1 MNDGLSKLGRHI
13 AEQQD
18 AELGQQEPNEASRRF
33 LAEYAARRGLP
44 EERGRAALSG
54 PMLWLRLSLAAA
66 LIMSA
71 FALQEAVFWSP
82 ALSYTV
88 GADGE
93 SGVLRDWESAPDDA
107 PLPIHFSDGTRI
119 ELEPRARA
127 RVVAI
132 GRAGAEL
139 VIESGRAHLDV
150 VPVRFRVPGESPWR
164 VNLGPFAVEV
174 KGTRF
179 DVGWDPREDD
189 FSLDLYE
196 GSVVVRGCD
205 GGRHTL
211 VAGQAVRASCSDQ
224 RWQIVPVGTPA
235 TPSPEAGGARGE
247 LVQPPEPPP
256 VPPETA
262 APPAA
267 PPGAEPAAPAPRP
280 RAARSRSWQELA
292 RDGRYGPAYERVLG
306 VGFEAERERLP
317 ASDVLLLGDTARLNG
332 DARRAGDAY
341 SAVRRRFPGT
351 PAAARAAFALGRL
364 AVDTDPTSARR
375 WFESYLEEQ
384 PHGPLAPAADDWLFE
399 LSARSSDVEQRRTA
413 AQVYLN
419 RHPHGAH
426 AFDARR
432 LLDAAR
438 P

>member
-1 MNDGLSKLGRHI
+1 MNDGLSKLGRQI

-18 AELGQQEPNEASRRF
+18 AELQQLEPNEASRRF
-33 LAEYAARRGLP
+33 LAEYAVRRATP
-44 EERGRAALSG
+44 EERKHAGLSG
-54 PMLWLRLSLAAA
+54 PTLWLRLSLAAVV
-66 LIMSA
+66 IMSA

-82 ALSYTV
+82 RLSYTV

-119 ELEPRARA
+119 ELEPKARA
-127 RVVAI
+127 RVVEI

-150 VPVRFRVPGESPWR
+150 VPVRFRVPGESPWL

-224 RWQIVPVGTPA
+224 RWEIVPVGTPLP
-235 TPSPEAGGARGE
+235 PSPAAAGALGAADEPPALTPEAPA
-247 LVQPPEPPP
+247 QPPAPSSAEPRPAPPP
-256 VPPETA
+256 
-262 APPAA
+262 
-267 PPGAEPAAPAPRP
+267 
-280 RAARSRSWQELA
+280 RARSWQALA
-292 RDGRYGPAYERVLG
+292 RDGRYGPAFERVLAI
-306 VGFEAERERLP
+306 GFDAERERSS

-332 DARRAGDAY
+332 DARRASDAY

-364 AVDTDPTSARR
+364 AVDSDADAARR
-375 WFESYLEEQ
+375 WFEACLEEQ
-384 PHGPLAPAADDWLFE
+384 PRGPLAPAADDWLFE
-399 LSARSSDVEQRRTA
+399 LSARSSDVAQRREA
-413 AQVYLN
+413 ARVYLT

-426 AFDARR
+426 AADARR